1 MTDPIPPGL
10 RGHWDK
16 PLREFV
22 TLDPA
27 PVDPALGERHR
38 IYSLLTLA
46 LLAAQWNGNKWRTPG
61 DYGTW
66 RTSQLAEGEA
76 GRLGYYA
83 TGDYQGHNIAALA
96 VDARGRVIDFD
107 FNHNE
112 LFNSSVEHAESRLM
126 RRLFSLAQVFESWD
140 DATGMAERVR
150 GPEPAFL
157 LAVSA
162 PPEEVARSASFAAP
176 LPGGATASASAGG
189 AARSAARRTSYGK
202 LLTDVTIYTSL
213 ESCAQC
219 SGIMTLGDVREVV
232 YMQHDPGQYF
242 IGNMMFQA
250 TKGGSGAR
258 APRPVPAGGFGFEY
272 FDRLQVA
279 FDEFR
284 DRVRVEPFFTD
295 AGGRKDHGGSIT
307 SFLCTDLARTIVDD
321 AATELRKTRDLAA
334 PDYTRPG
341 RDGTSVPG
349 ALTNRQ
355 VLAEATGFLRYAAV
369 QGGRGT
375 AHRA

>member
-1 MTDPIPPGL
+1 MTDTIPPGL
-10 RGHWDK
+10 KKHWDK

-22 TLDPA
+22 TLDPR
-27 PVDPALGERHR
+27 PVEPALAERHR

-61 DYGTW
+61 NYGAW
-66 RTSQLAEGEA
+66 RTTQLAEGAAAE
-76 GRLGYYA
+76 LGYYA

-96 VDARGRVIDFD
+96 VDARGRIIDFD

-140 DATGMAERVR
+140 DGRGPAEGR
-150 GPEPAFL
+150 GVAEGHGVNEARGTPEPAFL

-162 PPEEVARSASFAAP
+162 PPDEETQATGVAATAAP
-176 LPGGATASASAGG
+176 
-189 AARSAARRTSYGK
+189 RRTSYGK

-232 YMQHDPGQYF
+232 YMQHDPGQYY

-258 APRPVPAGGFGFEY
+258 APHPVPAGGFGFEY

-279 FDEFR
+279 FDDFR
-284 DRVRVEPFFTD
+284 DRVRREPFFTD
-295 AGGRKDHGGSIT
+295 ANGRKDHGGSIT
-307 SFLCTDLARTIVDD
+307 SFLCTDLALAITSD
-321 AATELRKTRDLAA
+321 AAAELENPRALREPAFV
-334 PDYTRPG
+334 RPS
-341 RDGTSVPG
+341 RDGKPVPG
-349 ALTNRQ
+349 GLTNED
-355 VLAEATGFLRYAAV
+355 VLAEAVGFLRYATV